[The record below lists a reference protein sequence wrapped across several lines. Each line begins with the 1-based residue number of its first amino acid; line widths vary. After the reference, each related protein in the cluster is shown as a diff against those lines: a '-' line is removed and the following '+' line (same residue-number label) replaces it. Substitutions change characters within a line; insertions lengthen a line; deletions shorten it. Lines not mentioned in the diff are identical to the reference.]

1 MKIKDLSSTPFEE
14 IITCFLKAFEG
25 YFVQLPEDI
34 VYWRSRF
41 IIARVDWSLSF
52 GMFDGDKLVGY
63 IINGIDQHNGKLTA
77 YNTGTG
83 VLAEY
88 RGKAIVDQL
97 YDHAVPLLKD
107 RKIEKCLLE
116 VICENERA
124 IKVYERIG
132 FKIIRHLRTF
142 SGNLPE
148 TTSENRFQKCHFS
161 QVLNSGLY
169 KPEHYAW
176 DNSAE
181 AIKMS
186 DNIRTFC
193 LGKTNS
199 PEAYFSIDP
208 AGNVIQLESTNAD
221 YEYLLGALGNVAGEV
236 KLKNLDAQRS
246 QLIKALQKLH
256 FSNPVNQYEME
267 MLLEN

>member
-1 MKIKDLSSTPFEE
+1 VKIKDLSSTPFEE
-14 IITCFLKAFEG
+14 VIACFLKAFEG
-25 YFVQLPEDI
+25 YFVKLPEDI
-34 VYWRSRF
+34 EYWRSRF
-41 IIARVDWSLSF
+41 IIARVDWSLSY
-52 GMFDGDKLVGY
+52 GMFDGEKLVGY
-63 IINGIDQHNGKLTA
+63 IINGIDQHNGQPTA

-83 VLAEY
+83 VLSEY

-97 YDHAVPLLKD
+97 YDHALPLLKAQ
-107 RKIEKCLLE
+107 KIEKCLLE

-132 FKIIRHLRTF
+132 FKITRHLRTF

-148 TTSENRFQKCHFS
+148 TTSGKRFQKCHFS
-161 QVLNSGLY
+161 QVLYSGLY
-169 KPEHYAW
+169 KAEHYAW

-186 DNIRTFC
+186 DNIQTYC
-193 LGKTNS
+193 LMDGDT

-208 AGNVIQLESTNAD
+208 AGNIVQLESKSRDYKHLLNAA
-221 YEYLLGALGNVAGEV
+221 GSVAREV
-236 KLKNLDAQRS
+236 KLKNVDAQRNE
-246 QLIKALQKLH
+246 LLKELQKLH

-267 MLLEN
+267 MSL